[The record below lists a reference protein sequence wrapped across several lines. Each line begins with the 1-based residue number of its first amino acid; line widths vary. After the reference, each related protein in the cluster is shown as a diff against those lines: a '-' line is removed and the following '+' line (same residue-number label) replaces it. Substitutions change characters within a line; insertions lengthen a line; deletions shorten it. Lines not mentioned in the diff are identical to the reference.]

1 MNIILIFIIL
11 SSDKVSKL
19 AIKNA
24 REQIANMINSS
35 AEGKSII
42 NVI

>member
-1 MNIILIFIIL
+1 MNIILIFIILL

-35 AEGKSII
+35 TEGK
-42 NVI
+42 